1 MVLLMAATALTLL
14 LLAFP
19 FAVVLI
25 GTAFITALI
34 FFPELDVI
42 VLMSQIVSGIRP
54 ASLVCIPMF
63 ILAGT
68 IMASGEAITRLV
80 NMVKSFLGH
89 IPGGLPITTNAAC
102 TLFGAV
108 SGSTQASVAAIGGAM
123 RPVLLEAGYSSS
135 FSLGLII
142 SSSNLA
148 WLIPPSIGF
157 IVYGVAT
164 KTSIGQLFLAGIGP
178 GLLIFV
184 MFSIFCFFYS
194 KKKKVGISS
203 KASWSER
210 GESIKRGILIFGFP
224 IIIMG
229 GIYTGFSSPTEA
241 AAFAVLYAL
250 LLEGIAYRGLTFKK
264 LLDHSLS
271 TGVITAVVFILIG
284 GGQAMAWLLSY
295 GMIPQ
300 TILPQLFGSA
310 PSALKVIIII
320 NIIYFLAGMFVDPI
334 VAIFVLS
341 PFFAPY
347 VAQTGINQ
355 VFLGT
360 LVCLQG
366 AFAGITPPAGVNIFT
381 AMVIFKRPYL
391 ETIREV
397 GPFVAMMLM
406 VVVILILFPDIALFL
421 PAHTMG

>member
-1 MVLLMAATALTLL
+1 MLTLVAVTAFSL
-14 LLAFP
+14 LLGAFP
-19 FAVVLI
+19 FAIVLI
-25 GTAFITALI
+25 VTTFITALV

-42 VLMSQIVSGIRP
+42 VLTSQIVAGIRP

-63 ILAGT
+63 ILAGN
-68 IMASGEAITRLV
+68 IMTSGEATTRLV
-80 NMVKSFLGH
+80 NMVESFLGH

-123 RPVLLEAGYSSS
+123 RPMLLQAGYSSS

-157 IVYGVAT
+157 IIYGVAT
-164 KTSIGQLFLAGIGP
+164 KTSIGQLFLAGIAP

-194 KKKKVGISS
+194 KKKKIGILP
-203 KASWSER
+203 KDSWSER
-210 GESIKRGILIFGFP
+210 GKSIKRGILIFGFP
-224 IIIMG
+224 IVIMG

-250 LLEGIAYRGLTFKK
+250 LLEGIAYRDLTFKK
-264 LLDHSLS
+264 LLGLSLS

-295 GMIPQ
+295 SMIPQ
-300 TILPQLFGSA
+300 TVLPQLFGA
-310 PSALKVIIII
+310 VPSALKVIIII
-320 NIIYFLAGMFVDPI
+320 NIIYFVAGMFVDPI
-334 VAIFVLS
+334 VSIFVLS

-347 VAQTGINQ
+347 VAQAGINQ

-366 AFAGITPPAGVNIFT
+366 AFAGATPPSGANIFT

-391 ETIREV
+391 ETVREV
-397 GPFVAMMLM
+397 GPFIAMML
-406 VVVILILFPDIALFL
+406 VVIVILILLPDIALFL
-421 PAHTMG
+421 PNQALG